1 MDATAL
7 RQVMEELIP
16 FNRVLGIRVVEID
29 RGHVRMEIAF
39 REELIG
45 DPVRRAVHG
54 GVISALADTAGG
66 CAVWSALDEPT
77 ARVSTIDI
85 RIDYLRPGRPETL
98 VAEGN
103 VVRAGR
109 RVGVADI
116 RLFHPSA
123 PAESIATGKGVYNVV
138 IPKSAPRA

>member
-1 MDATAL
+1 MDPAAL

-16 FNRVLGIRVVEID
+16 FNRVLGIRVAEID
-29 RGHVRMEIAF
+29 KGHVRMEIAF

-66 CAVWSALDEPT
+66 CAVWSALDEET

-98 VAEGN
+98 VAEAN

-138 IPKSAPRA
+138 IPKPK

>member
-16 FNRVLGIRVVEID
+16 FNRVLGIRVAEID
-29 RGHVRMEIAF
+29 KGHGRMEIAF

-54 GVISALADTAGG
+54 GVISALPDTAGG
-66 CAVWSALDEPT
+66 CAVWSALDEET

-98 VAEGN
+98 VAEAN

-138 IPKSAPRA
+138 IPKPK

>member
-16 FNRVLGIRVVEID
+16 FNRVLGIRVAEID
-29 RGHVRMEIAF
+29 KGHVRMEIAF

-66 CAVWSALDEPT
+66 CAVWSALDEET

-98 VAEGN
+98 VAEAN

-123 PAESIATGKGVYNVV
+123 PAK
-138 IPKSAPRA
+138 PK

>member
-1 MDATAL
+1 MDAVAL

-29 RGHVRMEIAF
+29 TGHVRMEIPF

-66 CAVWSALDEPT
+66 CAVWSALEEPT

-85 RIDYLRPGRPETL
+85 RIDYLRPGRSETL
-98 VAEGN
+98 VAEAN

-109 RVGVADI
+109 RVGVVDI

-138 IPKSAPRA
+138 IPKPK

>member
-1 MDATAL
+1 MDAVAL

-29 RGHVRMEIAF
+29 TGHVRMEIPF

-66 CAVWSALDEPT
+66 CAVWSALEEPT

-85 RIDYLRPGRPETL
+85 RIDYLRPGRSETL
-98 VAEGN
+98 VAEAN

-138 IPKSAPRA
+138 IPKPK

>member
-1 MDATAL
+1 MDAVAL

-29 RGHVRMEIAF
+29 TGHVRMEIPF

-98 VAEGN
+98 VAEAN

-138 IPKSAPRA
+138 IPKPK

>member
-1 MDATAL
+1 MDAVAL

-29 RGHVRMEIAF
+29 KGHVRMEIAF

-66 CAVWSALDEPT
+66 CAVWSALDEET

-85 RIDYLRPGRPETL
+85 RIDYLRPGRLESIL
-98 VAEGN
+98 AEAKTAR
-103 VVRAGR
+103 VGR
-109 RVGVADI
+109 SVGVADI
-116 RLFHPSA
+116 RVIHASA
-123 PAESIATGKGVYNVV
+123 RADTVATGKAVYV
-138 IPKSAPRA
+138 IKTPRNRP

>member
-1 MDATAL
+1 MDAVAL

-29 RGHVRMEIAF
+29 KGHVRMEIAF

-66 CAVWSALDEPT
+66 CAVWSALDEET

-98 VAEGN
+98 VAEAN

-138 IPKSAPRA
+138 IPKPK

>member
-1 MDATAL
+1 MDAAAL

-16 FNRVLGIRVVEID
+16 FNRVLGIRVAEID
-29 RGHVRMEIAF
+29 KGHVRMEIAF

-66 CAVWSALDEPT
+66 CAVWSALDEET

-98 VAEGN
+98 VAEAN

-138 IPKSAPRA
+138 IPKPK

>member
-16 FNRVLGIRVVEID
+16 FNRVLGIRVAEID
-29 RGHVRMEIAF
+29 KGHVRMEIAF

-66 CAVWSALDEPT
+66 CAVWSALDEET

-98 VAEGN
+98 VAEAN

-123 PAESIATGKGVYNVV
+123 PADSIATGKGVYNVV
-138 IPKSAPRA
+138 IPKPR

>member
-1 MDATAL
+1 MDAVAL

-29 RGHVRMEIAF
+29 RGHVRMEIPF

-66 CAVWSALDEPT
+66 CSVWSSLDEPT
-77 ARVSTIDI
+77 ARVSTIDL

-98 VAEGN
+98 VAEGT
-103 VVRAGR
+103 VARAGR

-138 IPKSAPRA
+138 IPKPK

>member
-16 FNRVLGIRVVEID
+16 FNRVLGVRVVEID
-29 RGHVRMEIAF
+29 

-138 IPKSAPRA
+138 IPKTK

>member
-1 MDATAL
+1 
-7 RQVMEELIP
+7 
-16 FNRVLGIRVVEID
+16 VLGIRVVEID
-29 RGHVRMEIAF
+29 KGHVRMEIAF

-66 CAVWSALDEPT
+66 CAVWSALDEET

-98 VAEGN
+98 VAEAN

-138 IPKSAPRA
+138 IPKPK

>member
-1 MDATAL
+1 MDAVAL

-29 RGHVRMEIAF
+29 KGHVRMEIAF

-66 CAVWSALDEPT
+66 CAVWSALDEET

-85 RIDYLRPGRPETL
+85 RIDYLRPGRSETL
-98 VAEGN
+98 VAEAN

-109 RVGVADI
+109 RVGVVDI

-138 IPKSAPRA
+138 IPKPK

>member
-29 RGHVRMEIAF
+29 KGHVRMEIAF

-66 CAVWSALDEPT
+66 CAVWSALDEET

-98 VAEGN
+98 VAEAN

-109 RVGVADI
+109 RVGVVDI

-123 PAESIATGKGVYNVV
+123 PAEPIATGKGVYNVV
-138 IPKSAPRA
+138 IPKPR

>member
-1 MDATAL
+1 MDAAAL
-7 RQVMEELIP
+7 KQVMEELIP
-16 FNRVLGIRVVEID
+16 FNRVLGIRVAEID

-45 DPVRRAVHG
+45 DPVRRAMHG

-138 IPKSAPRA
+138 IPKPR

>member
-1 MDATAL
+1 LDPDAL

-16 FNRVLGIRVVEID
+16 FNKVLGVRVAEID
-29 RGHVRMEIAF
+29 RGRVRLEIPF

-45 DPVRRAVHG
+45 DPFRRALHG

-66 CAVWSALDEPT
+66 CALWSALEEER

-85 RIDYLRPGRPETL
+85 RIDYLRPGRQETL
-98 VAEGN
+98 VAEAS
-103 VVRAGR
+103 VCRIGR

-123 PAESIATGKGVYNVV
+123 PTESIATGKGVYNVV
-138 IPKSAPRA
+138 IPKNA

>member
-1 MDATAL
+1 MDAVAL

-29 RGHVRMEIAF
+29 KGHVRMEIAF

-66 CAVWSALDEPT
+66 CAVWSALDEET

-98 VAEGN
+98 VAEAS

-138 IPKSAPRA
+138 IPKPK

>member
-1 MDATAL
+1 MDAVAL

-29 RGHVRMEIAF
+29 KGHVRMEIAF

-66 CAVWSALDEPT
+66 CAVWSALEEPT

-85 RIDYLRPGRPETL
+85 RIDYLRPGRSETL
-98 VAEGN
+98 VAEAN

-109 RVGVADI
+109 RVGVVDI

-138 IPKSAPRA
+138 IPKPK

>member
-16 FNRVLGIRVVEID
+16 FNRVLGVRVVEID

-66 CAVWSALDEPT
+66 CAVWSALDEET

-138 IPKSAPRA
+138 IPKPK

>member
-16 FNRVLGIRVVEID
+16 FNRVLGIRVAEID
-29 RGHVRMEIAF
+29 KGHVRMEIAF

-66 CAVWSALDEPT
+66 CAVWSALDEET

-98 VAEGN
+98 VAEAN

-123 PAESIATGKGVYNVV
+123 PAESIATGKGVYNVD
-138 IPKSAPRA
+138 IPKPK

>member
-1 MDATAL
+1 VDAAAL
-7 RQVMEELIP
+7 RQVMEEFIP
-16 FNRVLGIRVVEID
+16 FNKVLGIRVAEID

-45 DPVRRAVHG
+45 DSLRRAVHG

-66 CAVWSALDEPT
+66 CAVWSALDEPS

-98 VAEGN
+98 VAEAN
-103 VVRAGR
+103 VLRAGR

-123 PAESIATGKGVYNVV
+123 PADSIATGKGVYNVV
-138 IPKSAPRA
+138 IPMAK